1 MNFKSILATCFAIS
15 LLSMFRLSA
24 QTDTIPYKVG
34 TYDITK
40 QIKVYAIAARLSVD
54 PNTIVKLNKFRNTQQ
69 DLYPGQRIKIPV
81 YPKGYKYEP
90 EKVVV
95 HKKIDLDSA
104 ALALLYADTAKEVSY
119 NPFTYIT
126 VTEAKDRLMMIEAY
140 IELNDAMLQ
149 GVQASIDTL
158 NAVNNDA
165 VDEKNIQ
172 AMLLKMK
179 RSRDRV
185 LLLPYLEHI
194 RDSIQTEIITLKKD
208 KIQLDKIVS
217 PPVVAKVE
225 PSTNETNPAITSDN
239 SISNEKKTEV
249 SPSPEVETNYAVV
262 IDTIAEAKLI
272 EKDDGKRIEVK
283 KNEQKKNKYK
293 NSYPIDT
300 IIVYDAA
307 PILSL
312 KPEPEKKKIPE
323 TTVVKKGNYW
333 DTAHAIMPVD
343 TALFNKPIVI
353 PTDTLA
359 SIKIKIPNTFD
370 SVVIKP
376 IKTIPAKQDT
386 VKQVVAVKVE
396 NKPTPVVPKDTAA
409 VAVVT
414 EPLMPDKKVAT
425 DTIAVGGGNTD
436 TVRLAVPVTVEKID
450 SAATAEATPQKA
462 EVKKTSVAD
471 MAIASSDSVKRI
483 KAEFFYRRA
492 QKAITEKNFRNAEQY
507 LDKSIELYPRY
518 YDAWYAKAE
527 MDDLFGAYGSALK
540 SYQTCAGIDSSKP
553 LLFYKM
559 GLLLNRMKRK
569 TEAFNSF
576 NKAIELNPDYV
587 QALMERAQTHS
598 DWKKYDL
605 AVEDYNRVVQVNRSY
620 HFAYKQR
627 GHVYMLNRDYAKAI
641 DDFTRYLIFE
651 ETDPAAYYYRGLA
664 KIGHSD
670 LLEGCMDLSTASGMG
685 YTAAEKAIKR
695 SCQ

>member
-1 MNFKSILATCFAIS
+1 MNFKATLFTCFTFL
-15 LLSMFRLSA
+15 LLSVLRLSA

-95 HKKIDLDSA
+95 HKKVDLDSA

-126 VTEAKDRLMMIEAY
+126 VSEAKDRLMMIEAY

-208 KIQLDKIVS
+208 KLQLDRIIS
-217 PPVVAKVE
+217 PPVVANVE
-225 PSTNETNPAITSDN
+225 SNSSEHKPTTTSANTTSTEKQTDVIPATD
-239 SISNEKKTEV
+239 
-249 SPSPEVETNYAVV
+249 VETPYAVV

-272 EKDDGKRIEVK
+272 EKDDDKRIEVK

-293 NSYPIDT
+293 NNFPIDT

-307 PILSL
+307 PVLGM

-323 TTVVKKGNYW
+323 TAIVKKGDYW

-343 TALFNKPIVI
+343 TALFNKPIVM

-359 SIKIKIPNTFD
+359 SIKIKIPNTLD

-376 IKTIPAKQDT
+376 IKPIPAKQDST
-386 VKQVVAVKVE
+386 KQVVANKVE
-396 NKPTPVVPKDTAA
+396 KTPTPNAKKDTVVTAIVNEPVKPEKIAAIDSVVAVVKSPDTAQLVTPVV
-409 VAVVT
+409 
-414 EPLMPDKKVAT
+414 L
-425 DTIAVGGGNTD
+425 
-436 TVRLAVPVTVEKID
+436 EKTD
-450 SAATAEATPQKA
+450 SAASVEVAPQKT

-527 MDDLFGAYGSALK
+527 MNDLFGAYGSALK
-540 SYQTCAGIDSSKP
+540 EYQTCMSIDSSKP

-569 TEAFNSF
+569 TEAFNNF

-587 QALMERAQTHS
+587 QALMERAQTYS

-670 LLEGCMDLSTASGMG
+670 LLEGCLDLSTASSMG